1 MSMAGPTKDLS
12 EERETVTSLARI
24 AGVAA
29 STASRPERRPAR
41 RGSGRGTRP
50 HASAIVGNAALPDEV
65 AQLCG
70 ELMIRRSARPP
81 P

>member
-1 MSMAGPTKDLS
+1 VP
-12 EERETVTSLARI
+12 
-24 AGVAA
+24 
-29 STASRPERRPAR
+29 
-41 RGSGRGTRP
+41 RP